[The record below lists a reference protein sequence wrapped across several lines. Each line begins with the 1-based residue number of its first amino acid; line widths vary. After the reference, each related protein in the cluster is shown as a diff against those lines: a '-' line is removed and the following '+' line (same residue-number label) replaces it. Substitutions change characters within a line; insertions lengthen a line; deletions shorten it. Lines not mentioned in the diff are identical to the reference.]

1 MIKSIFSSSS
11 KTAIIERITK
21 LGFSEFSSTCLIQM
35 YKGVPQE
42 KFELLKRVIMKTAE
56 VPSNLHSAFD
66 DWWELAEFSDAS
78 TW

>member
-1 MIKSIFSSSS
+1 
-11 KTAIIERITK
+11 
-21 LGFSEFSSTCLIQM
+21 M

-56 VPSNLHSAFD
+56 VPANLHSAFD